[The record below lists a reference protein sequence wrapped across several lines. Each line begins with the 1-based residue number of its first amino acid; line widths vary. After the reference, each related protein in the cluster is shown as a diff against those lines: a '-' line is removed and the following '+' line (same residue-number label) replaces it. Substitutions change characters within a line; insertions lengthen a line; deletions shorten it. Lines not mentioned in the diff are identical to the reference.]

1 VEVLRTGA
9 MPFRVCNAK
18 HAKDFVYIPPRPQKV
33 EANRVLVGGQ
43 VLTYEEWLA
52 QLKKEWKV

>member
-1 VEVLRTGA
+1 
-9 MPFRVCNAK
+9 MPFQVCRAT
-18 HAKDFVYIPPRPQKV
+18 HAKDFVYIPPRPQQV
-33 EANRVLVGGQ
+33 EANRVLVEGQ